1 MAPGQPRRGIPQPL
15 GIDSYTVE
23 FDIEVGSHAPQ
34 LLIVVAAHPQ
44 SVLDRR
50 QREGFVVLGL
60 IVAGTRAVSARVP
73 GGTGRRR
80 AGRCGGVV
88 SGDEVRPRSY
98 GRVGGQIGEP
108 DGDAL
113 PAPTPRQRHHPDGV
127 QAGRDQIGMRIQ
139 LVRTHAEQFG
149 DFVSNRL
156 RSRHRHTH
164 KASSVKSGCPNFV
177 EATLYSVH
185 RTLLPRADDFTR

>member
-1 MAPGQPRRGIPQPL
+1 MSGH
-15 GIDSYTVE
+15 S
-23 FDIEVGSHAPQ
+23 PQ

-50 QREGFVVLGL
+50 QREGFVVLDVV
-60 IVAGTRAVSARVP
+60 VAGTRALSTRAP
-73 GGTGRRR
+73 GGV
-80 AGRCGGVV
+80 GRCRGVV
-88 SGDEVRPRSY
+88 SGDEVGPRSH

-113 PAPTPRQRHHPDGV
+113 SAPPPRQRHHPDGV
-127 QAGRDQIGMRIQ
+127 QAGRDQVGMRIQ
-139 LVRTHAEQFG
+139 LIRTHAEQFG

-156 RSRHRHTH
+156 RSGHRHTH

-177 EATLYSVH
+177 EATLYSGH